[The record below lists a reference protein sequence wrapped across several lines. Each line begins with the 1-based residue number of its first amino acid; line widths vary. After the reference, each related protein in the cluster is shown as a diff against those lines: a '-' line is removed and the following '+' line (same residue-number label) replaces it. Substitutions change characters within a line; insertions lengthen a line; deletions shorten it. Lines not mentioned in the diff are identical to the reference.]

1 MSYNTSNEF
10 IVNQNTGLFKYDNK
24 FYILNKE
31 NYRII
36 ELTKEI
42 FNKVA
47 KNSTF
52 RKNNNNEDVRFLV
65 EKGILIIKNKIH
77 EIIK

>member
-1 MSYNTSNEF
+1 MSNQIRVSEIFYK
-10 IVNQNTGLFKYDNK
+10 IVK
-24 FYILNKE
+24 KE
-31 NYRII
+31 IPI
-36 ELTKEI
+36 ENLIKEI
-42 FNKVA
+42 FNKIA